1 MKATETN
8 HSRPQDP
15 LDAEALALY
24 RQLTPEER
32 QEVLTFLLRGSGAA
46 CAPQR

>member
-8 HSRPQDP
+8 HSRHLDP

-24 RQLTPEER
+24 RQLTPEEK
-32 QEVLTFLLRGSGAA
+32 QEVLTFLLHGSGAA